1 MIGPPRHCTRS
12 RSRSRPALLLLVAAA
27 LLATLRAAS
36 AQDALCCN
44 EFVRFGGSWIGL
56 QRQCPVETATP
67 EQRAAVCGQLGRNIC
82 DEVATY
88 CYTCDGNEAR
98 EQDPGGN
105 SLGPGDPFFEGLAQ
119 GVVTAGVTG
128 FEAEHLGAQERD
140 GRVYF
145 QIRIDGDGCPLLSG
159 ACVRAGE
166 EYGNLPD
173 GKQVGAKQLLLG
185 SIQVAGGALRVS
197 GRYVNV
203 ETGVIE
209 GAAVGPTVNGTG
221 SDAVAESMAGMLREL
236 GLRCTEAQGFEY

>member
-1 MIGPPRHCTRS
+1 MLRGSTRS
-12 RSRSRPALLLLVAAA
+12 PCRSLPALLLVAATPFA
-27 LLATLRAAS
+27 AIRAAS

-56 QRQCPVETATP
+56 TRQCPVETATN

-82 DEVATY
+82 DEVAPY
-88 CYTCDGNEAR
+88 CFTCDGNEAK
-98 EQDPGGN
+98 EQDRDGD
-105 SLGPGDPFFEGLAQ
+105 SLGPGDPFFEGLVE
-119 GVVTAGVTG
+119 GVVAAGVAG
-128 FEAEHLGAQERD
+128 FGPEHMAAQDRLERD
-140 GRVYF
+140 GLVYF
-145 QIRIDGDGCPLLSG
+145 QMRIDAAGCPQLSG

-185 SIQVAGGALRVS
+185 SIQVAGGVVRVS

-209 GAAVGPTVNGTG
+209 GAAVGPTVTGTG
-221 SDAVAESMAGMLREL
+221 REAVAESIAGMLREL